1 LCAGCNVSGLRAFGA
16 HPGETVRADI
26 ASWIRGSSNRA
37 RISRRDPQVREQR
50 ARLRLADGQKGI
62 RRSAVQILRE
72 AAWAP
77 ALVLAVYLL
86 TARVLHLYT
95 AFPDLDMPMHLVGGI
110 GAAFFFLRSLQ
121 VLARGEF
128 LGKPNRLAIRLLAF
142 SLTSVAAIA
151 WEMAE
156 FGSDRLLGTREQLG
170 LEDTMVD
177 LMLGGLGALLLVWLL
192 PETRT
197 GHES

>member
-1 LCAGCNVSGLRAFGA
+1 
-16 HPGETVRADI
+16 
-26 ASWIRGSSNRA
+26 
-37 RISRRDPQVREQR
+37 
-50 ARLRLADGQKGI
+50 LADGQKGI
-62 RRSAVQILRE
+62 GQSAVQILRE

-95 AFPDLDMPMHLVGGI
+95 PFPDLDMPMHLVGGI
-110 GAAFFFLRSLQ
+110 GAAFFFLRSFQ
-121 VLARGEF
+121 VLARGEI

-142 SLTSVAAIA
+142 SSTSVAAIA
-151 WEMAE
+151 WEIAE
-156 FGSDRLLGTREQLG
+156 FASDRLLSTREQLG

-177 LMLGGLGALLLVWLL
+177 LVLGGLGALLLVWLL
-192 PETRT
+192 PERRT